1 MAYRKHD
8 EASVEVAVEPAT
20 LFDYLDDQERLAA
33 HMTRPSMM
41 MMGGRMA
48 YEFDAGDAQR
58 A

>member
-1 MAYRKHD
+1 VAYRKHD